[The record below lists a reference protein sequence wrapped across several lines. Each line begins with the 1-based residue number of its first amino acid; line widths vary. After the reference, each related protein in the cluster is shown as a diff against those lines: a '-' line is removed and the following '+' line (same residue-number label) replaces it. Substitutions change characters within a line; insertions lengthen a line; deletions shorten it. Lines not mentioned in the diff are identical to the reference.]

1 MLVRMPDFKPQNAFL
16 IIALIYGLN
25 LVIIIFILFTLSVA
39 VFDVL
44 EDFILHRTY
53 LFLKLIV

>member
-39 VFDVL
+39 VF
-44 EDFILHRTY
+44 E
-53 LFLKLIV
+53 LIRRFYIT